1 MIAHAGVWFR
11 DMQVVVG
18 PYVFSG
24 TDVRRTLH
32 HADDLL
38 VAHGASPDRRRRVEG
53 AIRELEP
60 DAAIR
65 AVWPELLS
73 ARGDRALPDRAV
85 GRVDRL
91 SRSDGGV
98 PKHWVDDV
106 RVGFRGV
113 DGDRQAT
120 RAHHGRP
127 WQALCLWSRE
137 VIDALAAEGHPIAPG
152 AAGENITMTGIPW
165 EDVTAGVR
173 LRIGEVL
180 CQVSAF
186 AVPCRQNARWF
197 IDGRFGRIHH
207 SNGPISRVYA
217 TVIEPGAIRSDDI
230 VVLEP

>member
-11 DMQVVVG
+11 DMQVALG
-18 PYVFSG
+18 QYVFSG

-38 VAHGASPDRRRRVEG
+38 VAHGASADRRRRVDS
-53 AIRELEP
+53 AIRELDPEV
-60 DAAIR
+60 AIR
-65 AVWPELLS
+65 AVWPELLA
-73 ARGDRALPDRAV
+73 ARDDRPLPSRAV
-85 GRVDRL
+85 GRVERL

-98 PKHWVDDV
+98 PKRATDHVT
-106 RVGFRGV
+106 VGFRGV
-113 DGDRQAT
+113 AGDRQAT

-137 VIDALAAEGHPIAPG
+137 VIDALVAEGHPIAPG
-152 AAGENITMTGIPW
+152 AAGENVTIAAIAW
-165 EDVTAGVR
+165 QDVTPGVR
-173 LRIGEVL
+173 LRIGDVL

-197 IDGRFGRIHH
+197 VDGRFGRIHH